1 MFHLTRRPYRIAA
14 LGLGVTI
21 AMGCA
26 VFINPPV
33 AIGAEQAGTLSGNFL
48 AGHVA
53 QKRRDLPA
61 AIRFLNR
68 ALQQDSQQPDVLRR
82 TFLFSLMDGRIDEA
96 LALGERYL
104 KNEPKAPVANLA
116 LAIRDA
122 RTDKWQKVIERMGK
136 LDSTGLNGFTGP
148 TLQAWATFAQKGLK
162 EALPVLKPLRELGGT
177 KALYDLHAGLMHE
190 IAGDLAAAE
199 TYYLAVIEEDA
210 GTSLRAARLLGTL
223 YERQGKTAEAKA
235 TFDLYLKSQP
245 NSKFIEMDLNRLDE
259 AEAKDAP
266 ILVRNAKDGIAEAL
280 FGIASS
286 LNQQGGSETALVL
299 ARLAL
304 YLRPDF
310 AVMRYMAGGILE
322 SLDRYEDAV
331 AVYKELPPK
340 TPFTRSAKLRIAR
353 NLDRLDDVD
362 GAISLLKQT
371 AETYPKD
378 PSPMIALGD
387 TYRRHE
393 RWDAAVEAYD
403 NAAKRIGTLE
413 PRHWQL
419 LYSRG
424 IVLERAKKWERAEAD
439 FLKALEFEPDQPLV
453 LNYLGYSWVEKRHN
467 LERAL
472 EMIKTA
478 VSKRPHDGYITDSL
492 GWVYY
497 QFGRYKDAVPE
508 LERAV
513 ELRPEDP
520 IINDHLG
527 DAYWKVGRK
536 LEATFQWN
544 HSLSLNPEPELKEL
558 LIKKIKDG
566 MVEEADAVVVPKPNG
581 G

>member
-1 MFHLTRRPYRIAA
+1 MFNLTRRLCRIAA
-14 LGLGVTI
+14 CSFGVTV
-21 AMGCA
+21 AMGCF
-26 VFINPPV
+26 VVINPPA
-33 AIGAEQAGTLSGNFL
+33 AIGAEQAGSLSGNFL

-53 QKRRDLPA
+53 QKRRDLSA

-82 TFLFSLMDGRIDEA
+82 TFLFSLMDGRIDDA
-96 LALGERYL
+96 LVLAERYL
-104 KNEPKAPVANLA
+104 KGEQKAPIANLT

-122 RTDKWQKVIERMGK
+122 RAGQWQKVIERMAT

-148 TLQAWATFAQKGLK
+148 TLQAWAIFAQKGLK
-162 EALPVLKPLRELGGT
+162 EALPALKPLRELGGT
-177 KALYDLHAGLMHE
+177 RALHDLHAGLMHE
-190 IAGDLAAAE
+190 ISGDLAAAE
-199 TYYLAVIEEDA
+199 TYYLSIIEEDA
-210 GTSLRAARLLGTL
+210 GASLRAARLLGTL

-235 TFDLYLKSQP
+235 TFDLYLKAQP
-245 NSKFIEMDLNRLDE
+245 DSKFIEMDMSRLDE
-259 AEAKDAP
+259 ADARNAP
-266 ILVRNAKDGIAEAL
+266 VLVRNAKDGIAEAL

-310 AVMRYMAGGILE
+310 AVMRYMTGGILE
-322 SLDRYEDAV
+322 SLDRFEDAV
-331 AVYKELPPK
+331 AVYRGLPPK
-340 TPFTRSAKLRIAR
+340 TPFTRSAQLRIAR
-353 NLDRLDDVD
+353 NLDRLDDVE
-362 GAISLLKQT
+362 GAITLLKKT
-371 AETYPKD
+371 AEAYPDD

-393 RWDAAVEAYD
+393 RWELSADAYD

-413 PRHWQL
+413 RRHWQL

-424 IVLERAKKWERAEAD
+424 IVLERSKKWDRAEAD
-439 FLKALEFEPDQPLV
+439 FLKALEFEPEQPLV

-478 VSKRPHDGYITDSL
+478 VAKRPHDGYITDSL

-497 QFGRYKDAVPE
+497 QIGRYKDAVPE

-527 DAYWKVGRK
+527 DAYWKVGRR

-544 HSLSLNPEPELKEL
+544 HALSLAPEPELKAQLE
-558 LIKKIKDG
+558 KKLKDG